1 MIHSA
6 ISRLEELVNRLPGT
20 LSEKDASYFLS
31 GSIAPGKWNRQE
43 ILGHLI
49 DSALNNLQRFVRT
62 QYEHDP
68 FVYYEQDTW
77 NKLNAYTQASH
88 TELIELWKQLN
99 AQILRVLKNIPDE
112 AFTRQCRVSVTQLMP
127 LHELVYDYIGH
138 LEYHLKQIV
147 DF

>member
-6 ISRLEELVNRLPGT
+6 ISRLEELVNRIPAA
-20 LSEKDASYFLS
+20 LSEKDASYFMS
-31 GSIAPGKWNRQE
+31 GSSAPGKWNRQQ

-68 FVYYEQDTW
+68 FVYYEQDNW
-77 NKLNAYTQASH
+77 NKINAYSEESY
-88 TELIELWKQLN
+88 TELIDLWMHLN
-99 AQILRVLKNIPDE
+99 RQIIRVLKHIPDE
-112 AFTRQCRVSVTQLMP
+112 AFARNCRVSVTQLMP
-127 LHELVYDYIGH
+127 LHELVYDYVGH
-138 LEYHLKQIV
+138 LEYHLKQII